1 MHMGQYAAENI
12 HKHML
17 AECTGEKPTYKEL
30 TPFPSVIGLAI
41 GKKCAVYT
49 PDEGT
54 KASEELM
61 DIMFGKDMG
70 NTSKIPVSDSN
81 KSALANDCRLL
92 ELYAHV
98 RVSPGLRRDRYLVHL
113 SCHNLHHRSIL
124 KSSK

>member
-1 MHMGQYAAENI
+1 MGQYAAENI

-17 AECTGEKPTYKEL
+17 AECTGEKPTYKQL

-70 NTSKIPVSDSN
+70 NTSKNSFMMRVSSAFAN
-81 KSALANDCRLL
+81 KCRLL
-92 ELYAHV
+92 ELYADV
-98 RVSPGLRRDRYLVHL
+98 GVSPGLSDIDTSL
-113 SCHNLHHRSIL
+113 I
-124 KSSK
+124 